1 MGCEHTELG
10 ELYKYMVPNNLTP
23 EVSTSAE
30 STTIDMDLSSS
41 ATSSSA
47 EVGLGLASV
56 SSVPIQ
62 MAAGFEHYTSD
73 TGGQLHDAGWDAY
86 LTGSIFY
93 QQARSIGS
101 VDALVTRAT
110 LSLPPYHILLLTLSQ
125 SFLRYP
131 LVTHTYTS
139 FPPHAPL
146 LHPYPLSYLGNK
158 SEQ

>member
-10 ELYKYMVPNNLTP
+10 ELYKYMVPNNPTP

-30 STTIDMDLSSS
+30 STTIDADLSSS
-41 ATSSSA
+41 ASSSA
-47 EVGLGLASV
+47 TSAVGLGLGLASV

-73 TGGQLHDAGWDAY
+73 AGGQLHDAGWDAY

-110 LSLPPYHILLLTLSQ
+110 LSLPPYHIFLSTLTQ

-131 LVTHTYTS
+131 LATLTYTS
-139 FPPHAPL
+139 YPPHAPL
-146 LHPYPLSYLGNK
+146 LHPFSLSLI
-158 SEQ
+158 